1 MTDTLPDA
9 SAVPATSALPIA
21 STTQTVR
28 ALIALLRPRGR
39 ALALTTVV
47 LLSATACGLSTPALL
62 GLMVDAVTEG
72 KPFVSLLRITA
83 FMLGAA
89 AAGVALTWWST
100 QLLANVA
107 QNVLADLREDV
118 FAATLAQPSS
128 LVEDAGTGDLISRVS
143 GDVEAVNTVIARVL
157 PATVSALFMISLT
170 LVGVGVID
178 WRFTVAIVAVAPIH
192 YFALRHFLR
201 RSGPVYRRSRAAQAR
216 RGQQLIE
223 TLGGAGTVTALR
235 RTDEHIGRIAETSEH
250 AISFDMQAVRLRT
263 NFFAQLNGA
272 ELLGL
277 AAVLSVGYWLVTTG
291 SVSIGA
297 ATAAALY
304 FHSLFSPIAV
314 FLSNIDEL
322 QDAGASLARLIG
334 VTAMPGRPASIP
346 ASARSA
352 PIGVD
357 VERVSYSYDNSTP
370 VIDSISISIAPGERI
385 AVVGSSGAGKT
396 TLAKLIAGILPV
408 GDGRI
413 TVDGTPIDDLSDA
426 ELRHKVVLVSQ
437 EVHVFVGTIADDL
450 RLCAPDSDDAKIAEA
465 VETMKAQWIHE
476 LPDGLETRVGAGG
489 YQLTAAQAQHI
500 ALVRLALLDPPVVI
514 LDEATAE
521 AGTTAAGLLD
531 QAAELAVTGR
541 TAVVI
546 AHRLSQAVR
555 ADRIL
560 VMSGGRVVESGT
572 HDELIGADGSYAAL
586 WEAWSVRS

>member
-334 VTAMPGRPASIP
+334 VTAMPGRPASMP
-346 ASARSA
+346 ATGRSA

-357 VERVSYSYDNSTP
+357 VKRVSYSYNNSTP

-396 TLAKLIAGILPV
+396 TLAKLIAGIIPV
-408 GDGRI
+408 RDGRI

-450 RLCAPDSDDAKIAEA
+450 RLCAPDSDDAKITEA

>member
-9 SAVPATSALPIA
+9 SAVPVVSALPIA
-21 STTQTVR
+21 STKQTVR
-28 ALIALLRPRGR
+28 ALIALLRPRKR

-72 KPFVSLLRITA
+72 KPFASLLRITA

-128 LVEDAGTGDLISRVS
+128 LVEDAGTGDLISRIS

-334 VTAMPGRPASIP
+334 VTAMPGRPTSIP
-346 ASARSA
+346 ASARSE
-352 PIGVD
+352 PIGVEVD
-357 VERVSYSYDNSTP
+357 RVSYSYDNSTP

-396 TLAKLIAGILPV
+396 TLAKLIAGIIPV

-413 TVDGTPIDDLSDA
+413 TVDGTLIDDLSDA
-426 ELRHKVVLVSQ
+426 ELRHEVVLVSQ

-465 VETMKAQWIHE
+465 VDTMKAQWIHK

-531 QAAELAVTGR
+531 QAAELAVAGR

>member
-9 SAVPATSALPIA
+9 SVVPLASALPIA
-21 STTQTVR
+21 STKQTVR
-28 ALIALLRPRGR
+28 ALMALLRPRKR

-72 KPFVSLLRITA
+72 KPFAALLRITA

-235 RTDEHIGRIAETSEH
+235 RTDEHIGRIAATSEH

-346 ASARSA
+346 VSARSE
-352 PIGVD
+352 PIGVEVD
-357 VERVSYSYDNSTP
+357 RVSYSYDNSTP

-396 TLAKLIAGILPV
+396 TLAKLIAGIIPV
-408 GDGRI
+408 GNGRI

-465 VETMKAQWIHE
+465 VEGMKAQWIHE

-531 QAAELAVTGR
+531 QAAELAVSGR

>member
-396 TLAKLIAGILPV
+396 TLAKLIAGIIPV

-413 TVDGTPIDDLSDA
+413 TVDGKPIDDLSDA

-450 RLCAPDSDDAKIAEA
+450 RLCAPDSDDAKITEA

>member
-396 TLAKLIAGILPV
+396 TLAKLIAGIIPV

-450 RLCAPDSDDAKIAEA
+450 RLCAPDSDDAKITEA

>member
-1 MTDTLPDA
+1 MTDTLPDT
-9 SAVPATSALPIA
+9 SAVPAASALPIA
-21 STTQTVR
+21 STTQTVH

-357 VERVSYSYDNSTP
+357 VKRVSYSYDNSTP

-396 TLAKLIAGILPV
+396 TLAKLIAGIIPV

-450 RLCAPDSDDAKIAEA
+450 RLCAPDSDDAKITEA

>member
-72 KPFVSLLRITA
+72 KPFASLLRITA

-396 TLAKLIAGILPV
+396 TLAKLIAGIIPV

>member
-21 STTQTVR
+21 STKQTVR
-28 ALIALLRPRGR
+28 ALIALLRPRKR

-72 KPFVSLLRITA
+72 KPFASLLRITA

-89 AAGVALTWWST
+89 TAGVALTWWST

-334 VTAMPGRPASIP
+334 VTAMPGRPTSIP
-346 ASARSA
+346 ASDRSE
-352 PIGVD
+352 PIGVEVD
-357 VERVSYSYDNSTP
+357 RVSYSYDNSTP

-396 TLAKLIAGILPV
+396 TLAKLIAGIIPV

-413 TVDGTPIDDLSDA
+413 TVDGTLIDDLSDA
-426 ELRHKVVLVSQ
+426 ELRHEVVLVSQ

-465 VETMKAQWIHE
+465 VDTMKAQWIHE
-476 LPDGLETRVGAGG
+476 LPDGLETTVGAGG

>member
-1 MTDTLPDA
+1 
-9 SAVPATSALPIA
+9 LPIA

-28 ALIALLRPRGR
+28 ALIALLRPRRR

-297 ATAAALY
+297 ATAAAFY

-396 TLAKLIAGILPV
+396 TLAKLIAGIIPV

-413 TVDGTPIDDLSDA
+413 TVDGKPIDDLSDA

-450 RLCAPDSDDAKIAEA
+450 RLCAPDSDDAKITEA

-476 LPDGLETRVGAGG
+476 LPNGLETRVGAGG

>member
-1 MTDTLPDA
+1 MTDTLPDT
-9 SAVPATSALPIA
+9 SAVPAASALPIA
-21 STTQTVR
+21 STTQTVH

-235 RTDEHIGRIAETSEH
+235 RTDEHIDRIAETSEH

-334 VTAMPGRPASIP
+334 VTAMPGRPTSIP
-346 ASARSA
+346 ASARSE
-352 PIGVD
+352 PIGVEVD
-357 VERVSYSYDNSTP
+357 RVSYSYDNSTP

-396 TLAKLIAGILPV
+396 TLAKLIAGIIPV

-413 TVDGTPIDDLSDA
+413 TVDGKLIDDLSDA
-426 ELRHKVVLVSQ
+426 ELRHEVVLVSQ

-465 VETMKAQWIHE
+465 VDTMKAQWIHE

>member
-89 AAGVALTWWST
+89 AAGVALTCWST

-396 TLAKLIAGILPV
+396 TLAKLIAGIIPV

>member
-9 SAVPATSALPIA
+9 SAVPVVSALPIA
-21 STTQTVR
+21 STKQTVR
-28 ALIALLRPRGR
+28 ALIALLRPRKR

-72 KPFVSLLRITA
+72 KPFASLLRITA

-128 LVEDAGTGDLISRVS
+128 LIEDAGTGDLISRVS
-143 GDVEAVNTVIARVL
+143 GDVEAVNTVVARVL

-235 RTDEHIGRIAETSEH
+235 RTDEHIDRIAETSEH

-334 VTAMPGRPASIP
+334 VTAMPGRPTSIP
-346 ASARSA
+346 ASARSE
-352 PIGVD
+352 PIGVEVD
-357 VERVSYSYDNSTP
+357 RVSYSYDNSTP

-396 TLAKLIAGILPV
+396 TLAKLIAGIIPV

-413 TVDGTPIDDLSDA
+413 TVDGTLIDDLSDA
-426 ELRHKVVLVSQ
+426 ELRHEVVLVSQ

-465 VETMKAQWIHE
+465 VDTMKAQWIHE

-531 QAAELAVTGR
+531 QAAELAVAGR

>member
-9 SAVPATSALPIA
+9 SAVPVVSALPIA
-21 STTQTVR
+21 STKQTVR
-28 ALIALLRPRGR
+28 ALIALLRPRKR

-72 KPFVSLLRITA
+72 KPFASLLRITA

-235 RTDEHIGRIAETSEH
+235 RTDEHIDRIAETSEH

-334 VTAMPGRPASIP
+334 VTAMPGRPTSIP
-346 ASARSA
+346 ASARSE
-352 PIGVD
+352 PIGVEVD
-357 VERVSYSYDNSTP
+357 RVSYSYDNSTP

-396 TLAKLIAGILPV
+396 TLAKLIAGIIPV

-413 TVDGTPIDDLSDA
+413 TVDGKLIDDLSDA
-426 ELRHKVVLVSQ
+426 ELRHEVVLVSQ

-465 VETMKAQWIHE
+465 VDTMKAQWIHK

>member
-1 MTDTLPDA
+1 MTDTLPDT
-9 SAVPATSALPIA
+9 SAVPAASALPIA
-21 STTQTVR
+21 STTQTVH

-357 VERVSYSYDNSTP
+357 VKRVSYSYDNSTP

-396 TLAKLIAGILPV
+396 TLAKLIAGIIPV

-450 RLCAPDSDDAKIAEA
+450 RLCAPDSDDAKITEA

-476 LPDGLETRVGAGG
+476 LPDGLETRVGA
-489 YQLTAAQAQHI
+489 
-500 ALVRLALLDPPVVI
+500 
-514 LDEATAE
+514 
-521 AGTTAAGLLD
+521 
-531 QAAELAVTGR
+531 
-541 TAVVI
+541 
-546 AHRLSQAVR
+546 
-555 ADRIL
+555 
-560 VMSGGRVVESGT
+560 
-572 HDELIGADGSYAAL
+572 
-586 WEAWSVRS
+586 

>member
-9 SAVPATSALPIA
+9 SAVPVASALPIA
-21 STTQTVR
+21 STKQTVR
-28 ALIALLRPRGR
+28 ALIALLRPRKR

-72 KPFVSLLRITA
+72 KPFASLLRITA

-235 RTDEHIGRIAETSEH
+235 RTDEHIDRIAETSEH

-277 AAVLSVGYWLVTTG
+277 AAVLSVGYWLVTTD

-334 VTAMPGRPASIP
+334 VTAMPGRPTSIP
-346 ASARSA
+346 ASARSE
-352 PIGVD
+352 PIGVEVD
-357 VERVSYSYDNSTP
+357 RVSYSYDNSIP

-396 TLAKLIAGILPV
+396 TLAKLIAGIIPV

-413 TVDGTPIDDLSDA
+413 TVDGTLIDDLSDA
-426 ELRHKVVLVSQ
+426 ELRHEVVLVSQ

-465 VETMKAQWIHE
+465 VDTMKAQWIHE

-531 QAAELAVTGR
+531 QAAELAVAGR

>member
-9 SAVPATSALPIA
+9 SAVPVVSALPIA
-21 STTQTVR
+21 STKQTVR
-28 ALIALLRPRGR
+28 ALIALLRPRKR

-72 KPFVSLLRITA
+72 KPFASLLRITA

-89 AAGVALTWWST
+89 AAGVALTCWST

-235 RTDEHIGRIAETSEH
+235 RTDEHIDRIAETSEH

-277 AAVLSVGYWLVTTG
+277 AAVLSVGYWLVTTD

-334 VTAMPGRPASIP
+334 VTAMPGRPTSIP
-346 ASARSA
+346 ASARSE
-352 PIGVD
+352 PIGVEVD
-357 VERVSYSYDNSTP
+357 RVSYSYDNSTP

-396 TLAKLIAGILPV
+396 TLAKLIAGIIPV

-413 TVDGTPIDDLSDA
+413 TVDGTLIDDLSDA
-426 ELRHKVVLVSQ
+426 ELRHEVVLVSQ

-465 VETMKAQWIHE
+465 VDTMKAQWIHE

-531 QAAELAVTGR
+531 QAAELAVAGR

>member
-157 PATVSALFMISLT
+157 PATVSALFVISLT

-396 TLAKLIAGILPV
+396 TLAKLIAGIIPV
-408 GDGRI
+408 GDARI

-437 EVHVFVGTIADDL
+437 EVHVFVGTIAGDL
-450 RLCAPDSDDAKIAEA
+450 RLCAPDSDDAKITEA

>member
-1 MTDTLPDA
+1 
-9 SAVPATSALPIA
+9 
-21 STTQTVR
+21 
-28 ALIALLRPRGR
+28 
-39 ALALTTVV
+39 
-47 LLSATACGLSTPALL
+47 
-62 GLMVDAVTEG
+62 MVDAVTEG
-72 KPFVSLLRITA
+72 KPFASLLRITA

-334 VTAMPGRPASIP
+334 VTAMPGRPTSIP
-346 ASARSA
+346 ASARSE
-352 PIGVD
+352 PIGVEVD
-357 VERVSYSYDNSTP
+357 RVSYSYDNSTP

-396 TLAKLIAGILPV
+396 TLAKLIAGIIPV

-413 TVDGTPIDDLSDA
+413 TVDGTLIDDLSDA
-426 ELRHKVVLVSQ
+426 ELRHDVVLVSQ

-465 VETMKAQWIHE
+465 VDTMKAQWIHE

-531 QAAELAVTGR
+531 QAAELAVAGR

>member
-9 SAVPATSALPIA
+9 SVVPPASALPIA
-21 STTQTVR
+21 STKQTVR
-28 ALIALLRPRGR
+28 ALMALLRPRRR

-72 KPFVSLLRITA
+72 KPFAALLRITA

-201 RSGPVYRRSRAAQAR
+201 RSGPVYRHSRAAQAR

-235 RTDEHIGRIAETSEH
+235 RTDEHIGRIAATSEH

-346 ASARSA
+346 VSARSE
-352 PIGVD
+352 PIGVEVD
-357 VERVSYSYDNSTP
+357 RVSYSYDQSTP

-396 TLAKLIAGILPV
+396 TLAKLIAGIIPV
-408 GDGRI
+408 GNGRI
-413 TVDGTPIDDLSDA
+413 TIDGTPIDDLSDA

-465 VETMKAQWIHE
+465 VEGMKAQWIHE

-531 QAAELAVTGR
+531 QAAELAVSGR

>member
-9 SAVPATSALPIA
+9 SAVPVVSALPIA
-21 STTQTVR
+21 STKQTVR
-28 ALIALLRPRGR
+28 ALIALLRPRKR

-72 KPFVSLLRITA
+72 KPFASLLRITA

-235 RTDEHIGRIAETSEH
+235 RTDEHIDRIAETSEH

-334 VTAMPGRPASIP
+334 VTAMPGRPTSIP
-346 ASARSA
+346 ASDRSE
-352 PIGVD
+352 PIGVEVD
-357 VERVSYSYDNSTP
+357 RVSYSYDNSTP

-396 TLAKLIAGILPV
+396 TLAKLIAGIIPV

-413 TVDGTPIDDLSDA
+413 TVDGTLIDDLSDA
-426 ELRHKVVLVSQ
+426 ELRHEVVLVSQ

-465 VETMKAQWIHE
+465 VDTMKAQWIHE

>member
-1 MTDTLPDA
+1 MTETLPDA

-396 TLAKLIAGILPV
+396 TLAKLIAGIIPV

>member
-9 SAVPATSALPIA
+9 SVVPPASALPIA
-21 STTQTVR
+21 STKQTVR
-28 ALIALLRPRGR
+28 ALMALLRPRKR

-72 KPFVSLLRITA
+72 KPFAALLRITA

-235 RTDEHIGRIAETSEH
+235 RTDEHIGRIAATSEH

-346 ASARSA
+346 VSARSE
-352 PIGVD
+352 PIGVEVD
-357 VERVSYSYDNSTP
+357 RVSYSYDQSTP

-396 TLAKLIAGILPV
+396 TLAKLIAGIIPV
-408 GDGRI
+408 GNGRI

-465 VETMKAQWIHE
+465 VEGMKAQWIHE

-531 QAAELAVTGR
+531 QAAELAVSGR

>member
-396 TLAKLIAGILPV
+396 TLAKLIAGIIPV

-413 TVDGTPIDDLSDA
+413 TVDGKPIDDLSDA

>member
-1 MTDTLPDA
+1 MTNTLPDA
-9 SAVPATSALPIA
+9 SVVPPASALPIA
-21 STTQTVR
+21 STKQTVR
-28 ALIALLRPRGR
+28 ALMALLRPHKR

-72 KPFVSLLRITA
+72 KPFAALLRITA

-235 RTDEHIGRIAETSEH
+235 RTDEHIGRIAATSEH

-346 ASARSA
+346 VSARSE
-352 PIGVD
+352 PIGVEVD
-357 VERVSYSYDNSTP
+357 RVSYSYDQSTP

-396 TLAKLIAGILPV
+396 TLAKLIAGIIPV
-408 GDGRI
+408 GNGRI

-465 VETMKAQWIHE
+465 VEGMKAQWIHE

-531 QAAELAVTGR
+531 QAAELAVSGR

>member
-277 AAVLSVGYWLVTTG
+277 AAVLSVGYWLVATG

-396 TLAKLIAGILPV
+396 TLAKLIAGIIPV

>member
-277 AAVLSVGYWLVTTG
+277 AAVLSVGYWLVATG

-396 TLAKLIAGILPV
+396 TLAKLIAGIIPV
-408 GDGRI
+408 ADGRI

-426 ELRHKVVLVSQ
+426 ELRHKIVLVSQ

-450 RLCAPDSDDAKIAEA
+450 RLCAPDSDDAKITET

>member
-1 MTDTLPDA
+1 MTDTLPDT
-9 SAVPATSALPIA
+9 SAVPAASALPIA
-21 STTQTVR
+21 STTQTVH

-201 RSGPVYRRSRAAQAR
+201 SSGPVYRRSRAAQAR

-277 AAVLSVGYWLVTTG
+277 AAVLSVGYWLVATG

-396 TLAKLIAGILPV
+396 TLAKLIAGIIPV

>member
-9 SAVPATSALPIA
+9 SAVPVVSALPIA
-21 STTQTVR
+21 STKQTVR
-28 ALIALLRPRGR
+28 ALIALLRPRKR

-72 KPFVSLLRITA
+72 KPFASLLRITA

-128 LVEDAGTGDLISRVS
+128 LVEDAGTGDLISRIS

-334 VTAMPGRPASIP
+334 VTAMPGRPTSIP
-346 ASARSA
+346 ASARSE
-352 PIGVD
+352 PIGVEVD
-357 VERVSYSYDNSTP
+357 RVSYSYDNSTP

-396 TLAKLIAGILPV
+396 TLAKLIAGIIPV

-413 TVDGTPIDDLSDA
+413 TVDGTLIDDLSDA
-426 ELRHKVVLVSQ
+426 ELRHEVVLVSQ
-437 EVHVFVGTIADDL
+437 EIHVFVGTIADDL

-465 VETMKAQWIHE
+465 VDTMKAQWIHK

>member
-9 SAVPATSALPIA
+9 SAVPVASALPIA

-28 ALIALLRPRGR
+28 ALIALLQPRGR

-277 AAVLSVGYWLVTTG
+277 AAVLSVGYWLVATG

-334 VTAMPGRPASIP
+334 VTAMPGRPASIS

-396 TLAKLIAGILPV
+396 TLAKLIAGIIPV

-413 TVDGTPIDDLSDA
+413 TVDGKPIDDLSDA

>member
-143 GDVEAVNTVIARVL
+143 GDVEAVNTVISRVL
-157 PATVSALFMISLT
+157 PATVSALFVISLT

-201 RSGPVYRRSRAAQAR
+201 SSGPVYRRSRAAQAR

-357 VERVSYSYDNSTP
+357 VERVSYSYNNSTP

-396 TLAKLIAGILPV
+396 TLAKLIAGIIPV

-450 RLCAPDSDDAKIAEA
+450 RLCAPDSDDAKITEA

>member
-1 MTDTLPDA
+1 
-9 SAVPATSALPIA
+9 
-21 STTQTVR
+21 
-28 ALIALLRPRGR
+28 
-39 ALALTTVV
+39 
-47 LLSATACGLSTPALL
+47 
-62 GLMVDAVTEG
+62 MVDAVTEG
-72 KPFVSLLRITA
+72 KPFAALLRITA

-201 RSGPVYRRSRAAQAR
+201 RSGPVYRHSRAAQAR

-235 RTDEHIGRIAETSEH
+235 RTDEHIGRIAATSEH

-346 ASARSA
+346 VSARSE
-352 PIGVD
+352 PIGVEVD
-357 VERVSYSYDNSTP
+357 RVSYSYDQSTP

-396 TLAKLIAGILPV
+396 TLAKLIAGIIPV
-408 GDGRI
+408 GNGRI

-465 VETMKAQWIHE
+465 VEGMKAQWIHE

-531 QAAELAVTGR
+531 QAAELAVSGR

>member
-1 MTDTLPDA
+1 MTATLPDA
-9 SAVPATSALPIA
+9 SAVPAASALPIA
-21 STTQTVR
+21 STKQTVR
-28 ALIALLRPRGR
+28 ALIALLRPRKR

-89 AAGVALTWWST
+89 AAGVVLTWWST

-128 LVEDAGTGDLISRVS
+128 LVEEAGTGDLISRVS

-178 WRFTVAIVAVAPIH
+178 WRFTLAIVAVAPIH

-235 RTDEHIGRIAETSEH
+235 RADEHIGRIAATSEH

-334 VTAMPGRPASIP
+334 VTAMSGRPSSIP
-346 ASARSA
+346 PSARSE
-352 PIGVD
+352 PIGVEVD
-357 VERVSYSYDNSTP
+357 RVSYSYNNSTP
-370 VIDSISISIAPGERI
+370 VIDSISIAIAPGERI

-396 TLAKLIAGILPV
+396 TLAKLIAGIIPV
-408 GDGRI
+408 GDGYI

-450 RLCAPDSDDAKIAEA
+450 RLCAPDSDDAMIAEA
-465 VETMKAQWIHE
+465 VEGMKAQWIHE

>member
-357 VERVSYSYDNSTP
+357 VKRVSYSYDNSTP

-396 TLAKLIAGILPV
+396 TLAKLIAGIIPV

>member
-9 SAVPATSALPIA
+9 SAVPVVSALPIA
-21 STTQTVR
+21 STKQTVR
-28 ALIALLRPRGR
+28 ALIALLRPRKR

-72 KPFVSLLRITA
+72 RPFASLLRITA

-334 VTAMPGRPASIP
+334 VTAMPGRPTSIP
-346 ASARSA
+346 ASARSE
-352 PIGVD
+352 PIGVEVD
-357 VERVSYSYDNSTP
+357 RVSYSYDNSTP

-396 TLAKLIAGILPV
+396 TLAKLIAGIIPV

-413 TVDGTPIDDLSDA
+413 TVDGTLIDDLSDA
-426 ELRHKVVLVSQ
+426 ELRHEVVLVSQ

-465 VETMKAQWIHE
+465 VDTMKAQWIHE

-531 QAAELAVTGR
+531 QAAELAVAGR

>member
-1 MTDTLPDA
+1 MTDTLPDT
-9 SAVPATSALPIA
+9 SAVPAASALPIA
-21 STTQTVR
+21 STTQTVH

-357 VERVSYSYDNSTP
+357 VERVSYSYHNSTP

-396 TLAKLIAGILPV
+396 TLAKLIAGIIPV

>member
-9 SAVPATSALPIA
+9 SAVPVVSALPIA
-21 STTQTVR
+21 STKQTVR
-28 ALIALLRPRGR
+28 ALIALLRPRKR

-72 KPFVSLLRITA
+72 KPFASLLRITA

-334 VTAMPGRPASIP
+334 VTAMPGRPTSIP
-346 ASARSA
+346 ASARSE
-352 PIGVD
+352 PIGVEVD
-357 VERVSYSYDNSTP
+357 RVSYSYDNSTP

-396 TLAKLIAGILPV
+396 TLAKLIAGIIPV

-413 TVDGTPIDDLSDA
+413 TVDGTLIDDLSDA
-426 ELRHKVVLVSQ
+426 ELRHEVVLVSQ
-437 EVHVFVGTIADDL
+437 DVHVFVGTIADDL

-465 VETMKAQWIHE
+465 VDTMKAQWIHK

>member
-334 VTAMPGRPASIP
+334 VTAMPGRPASMP
-346 ASARSA
+346 ATGRSA

-396 TLAKLIAGILPV
+396 TLAKLIAGIIPV

-426 ELRHKVVLVSQ
+426 ELRHKIVLVSQ

-450 RLCAPDSDDAKIAEA
+450 RLCAPDSDDAKITET

>member
-1 MTDTLPDA
+1 MTDTLPNE
-9 SAVPATSALPIA
+9 SVVPPASALPIA
-21 STTQTVR
+21 STKQTVR
-28 ALIALLRPRGR
+28 ALMALLRPRRR

-72 KPFVSLLRITA
+72 KPFAALLRITA

-201 RSGPVYRRSRAAQAR
+201 RSGPVYRHSRAAQAR

-235 RTDEHIGRIAETSEH
+235 RTDEHIGRIAATSEH

-346 ASARSA
+346 VSARSE
-352 PIGVD
+352 PIGVEVD
-357 VERVSYSYDNSTP
+357 RVSYSYDQSTP

-396 TLAKLIAGILPV
+396 TLAKLIAGIIPV
-408 GDGRI
+408 GNGRI

-465 VETMKAQWIHE
+465 VEGMKAQWIHE

-531 QAAELAVTGR
+531 QAAELAVSGR